1 MKKLWSLIFILSLY
15 TQVFAQPRTQ
25 INFNYDWKFKL
36 GDEPEAKNIAFNDD
50 AWRKLNLPHDWSIE
64 ADFAK
69 EHPATNQGG
78 ALPGGIAWY
87 RKTFKTPA
95 NTQNKSVSIQFDGV
109 YQYSEVWING
119 VFLGK
124 RPNGYISF
132 QYDITPHLKPAN
144 QENII
149 AVRVNN
155 SEQPNSRWYSGSG
168 IYRNVKL
175 LITNPIAIAQHGVF
189 VTTPQVSA
197 KEATLKH
204 QLQLENISTL
214 KSPLEVEVKVLN
226 AKGKLVARNIQTVPA
241 NQLSGI
247 ITQNLNVKNPAL
259 WSPQEPNLYQV
270 ITKVYQNKVLV
281 DELKTSTGIR
291 SFRFDVKN
299 GFYLNDVPTKILGV
313 CLHHDLGAIGATVN
327 VRAMERQLEMLK
339 AMGTNAI
346 RTAHNPPAPEF
357 LDLCDKMGFLVMDEA
372 FDMWKKRKN
381 KFDYHRDFE
390 EWHERDLADLVKRDR
405 NHPSVFMWSIGNEIR
420 EQFDSTGTKIA
431 ANLSK
436 IVKLHDNT
444 RPVTTALTETEP
456 AKNFIWK
463 SNALDVLGFNYK
475 YFDYDSLPKRFS
487 DIPLIA
493 AETTSALQTR
503 GVYDLADTLRLWP
516 ASSKDKFVVNGNPDY
531 TVTAYDNVA
540 AYWGTS
546 HEKAWKA
553 VKDRNFMSGIFVWTG
568 FDYLGE
574 PVPYDFPARS
584 SYYGIIDLAGFPK
597 DVYYMYQSE
606 WTNKPVL
613 HLLPHWNWQ
622 AGKVVDV
629 WAYYNQADEVEL
641 FLNGK
646 SLGKKAKTTDEL
658 HVSWK
663 VPFEAGTLKAIS
675 YLNGKVVLEKEIRT
689 AGAPHHIV
697 LNVDRNKLNADGNDL
712 AFVTATLVDEAGTI
726 IPDADNLIK
735 FTISGAG
742 QIAGTDNGY
751 QADLSSLSKPNR
763 KLWKGKALAI
773 VKASQHAGNIVLT
786 AEADGFKPVS
796 INIKTK

>member
-50 AWRKLNLPHDWSIE
+50 AWRKLSLPHDWSIE

-87 RKTFKTPA
+87 RKTFKTPS
-95 NTQNKSVSIQFDGV
+95 NTLNKEVSIQFDGI
-109 YQYSEVWING
+109 YQHSEVWING
-119 VFLGK
+119 VLLGK

-132 QYDITPHLKPAN
+132 QYDITPHLKPVN

-149 AVRVNN
+149 ALRVNN

-175 LITNPIAIAQHGVF
+175 VITNPIAIAQNGVF

-204 QLQLENISTL
+204 QLQLQNTSDL

-226 AKGKLVARNIQTVPA
+226 AKGKLVARNIQTVPV

-247 ITQNLNVKNPAL
+247 VTQNLNVKNPAL

-281 DELKTSTGIR
+281 DELKTTTGIR

-475 YFDYDSLPKRFS
+475 YFDYDSLPKRFGY
-487 DIPLIA
+487 IPLIA

-606 WTNKPVL
+606 WTNQPVL

-697 LNVDRNKLNADGNDL
+697 LNVDRNKLKADGNDL

-726 IPDADNLIK
+726 VPDADNLIK

-773 VKASQHAGNIVLT
+773 VKATEKSGKIVLT
-786 AEADGFKPVS
+786 AQADGFKPVS